1 MPTLQRRLLVVHVV
15 VFQRLTRSSCAL
27 ALDSFVWCMN
37 HIDVSTGAL
46 YMWYEEGTTHTANWR
61 ERIIVR
67 G

>member
-1 MPTLQRRLLVVHVV
+1 LVVHVV

-46 YMWYEEGTTHTANWR
+46 YM
-61 ERIIVR
+61 
-67 G
+67 